1 MSVIVSSRNSTTLN
15 YHSSTVRRK
24 RGGRNQEKRGKGAP
38 AEAEAP
44 DAPGAGGEKEAGKE
58 RHRPGLRALGEEGGE
73 EGAVEQEQDS
83 PEDAEGHV
91 ADADGERGARRQKD
105 GGKEE
110 EERREAGEDGGE
122 GPSVAEPQGVGDRVP
137 WEGTVEER
145 AQAGQ
150 RGQEEAGRS
159 GVAAP
164 WQGFAAVGAER
175 QADRNGALAGRAGDG
190 PA

>member
-15 YHSSTVRRK
+15 NHSSTVRRK

-44 DAPGAGGEKEAGKE
+44 DAPGAGDEEDV
-58 RHRPGLRALGEEGGE
+58 RRAFGEEGGE

-83 PEDAEGHV
+83 PKDAEGHV
-91 ADADGERGARRQKD
+91 ADADGERGARRQKH

-110 EERREAGEDGGE
+110 EERRKAGKDGGE

-150 RGQEEAGRS
+150 RGQEETGRS

-164 WQGFAAVGAER
+164 RQGFAAVGAEC
-175 QADRNGALAGRAGDG
+175 QAVRDAALAGRAGDG

>member
-1 MSVIVSSRNSTTLN
+1 MSVIVSSRNSMTPN
-15 YHSSTVRRK
+15 YHSLAVRRK
-24 RGGRNQEKRGKGAP
+24 GSGRNQEKRGKGAP

-44 DAPGAGGEKEAGKE
+44 DAPGAGGEEDAGKE
-58 RHRPGLRALGEEGGE
+58 QIRHVRRAFGEEGGE

-83 PEDAEGHV
+83 PKDAEGHV
-91 ADADGERGARRQKD
+91 ADADGERGAGRSKD
-105 GGKEE
+105 GGKDEE
-110 EERREAGEDGGE
+110 ECREAGKDGGE

-137 WEGTVEER
+137 WEGTVDER

-164 WQGFAAVGAER
+164 RQGFAAVGAER
-175 QADRNGALAGRAGDG
+175 QALRDAALAGRAGDG